1 MVEWYTIS
9 WKDVFFGM
17 KPCGMKLFGH
27 FQQLKQRKVMGDL
40 FIGGSLKTKVPR

>member
-1 MVEWYTIS
+1 MVHYKLERR
-9 WKDVFFGM
+9 VFGM